1 MEKIAAL
8 CLQQKEMLAEKVEG
22 FPALYDKRVKDFE
35 EKDTVQNVWEKV
47 TESLDFAEN
56 GNFIRASSN

>member
-56 GNFIRASSN
+56 GNFIRVSSN

>member
-35 EKDTVQNVWEKV
+35 EKDTIQNVWEKV

-56 GNFIRASSN
+56 GNFIIASSN